1 MRRSAIEFLHEW
13 KNRKGRKPLVI
24 KGARQVGKTWL
35 MKSFGSNSFENIAY
49 INFESQVNLQSL
61 FLEDFNLSR
70 IMRAIAIAS
79 GVNPVAGKTL
89 IIFDE
94 IQAAERGV
102 TVLKYFCEELPEFHV
117 IAAGSLLGISLHK
130 NTSFP
135 VGKVEFLQLH
145 PLSFTEFL
153 HALSEQ
159 QLLELLNEKD
169 WKLIAVFKNRFIE
182 RLKQYYFVGG
192 MPEVVQAFSETNDY
206 AQIRAIQLN
215 ILQSYEND
223 FSKHAPYGIVPRIR
237 MIWNNIPSQLAKENK
252 KFIYG
257 LLKEGSRAKEYESAL
272 LWLEDAGL
280 VHKIYNITQAAIPLK
295 SYESHKS
302 FKLFVFDVGLLSAMN
317 KIDHSVLLESN
328 RFFKEFKGALTEQ
341 FVLQQ
346 LVIHTSLQINYWSS
360 ERSEGE
366 VDFVIQ
372 NSQTIIPIEVKAEE
386 NLKAKSLKV
395 FCDKYNVKGIRVS
408 MSDFRAE
415 SWMKNV
421 PLYALDLLAT
431 DARNS
436 L

>member
-1 MRRSAIEFLHEW
+1 MERKAIEFLREW
-13 KNRKGRKPLVI
+13 KNKKMRKPLII

-35 MKSFGSNSFENIAY
+35 MKYFGESSFENVAY

-61 FLEDFNLSR
+61 FLLDFSLPR

-89 IIFDE
+89 IVFDE

-135 VGKVEFLQLH
+135 VGKVEFLHLH

-153 HALSEQ
+153 NALGEQ
-159 QLLELLNEKD
+159 QLLGLLEEKD

-192 MPEVVQAFSETNDY
+192 MPEAVEAFSKHSDY
-206 AQIRAIQLN
+206 LQVREIQSN

-223 FSKHAPYGIVPRIR
+223 FSKHAPYSIVPRIR

-257 LLKEGSRAKEYESAL
+257 LLKEGSRAKEYEAAL

-280 VHKIYNITQAAIPLK
+280 VHKICNITQAAIPLK
-295 SYESHKS
+295 SYENHKA
-302 FKLFVFDVGLLSAMN
+302 FKLFMFDVGLLSAMN
-317 KIDHSVLLESN
+317 KIDHSVLLN
-328 RFFKEFKGALTEQ
+328 GNDFFKEFKGSLTEQ
-341 FVLQQ
+341 YVLQQ
-346 LVIHTSLQINYWSS
+346 LLTQSSLQINYWSS

-372 NSQTIIPIEVKAEE
+372 SPQAIIAIEVKAEE

-395 FCDKYNVKGIRVS
+395 FFDKYKLKNAIRFS
-408 MSDFRAE
+408 MSDFREE
-415 SWMKNV
+415 SWMSNV
-421 PLYALDLLAT
+421 PLYAAE
-431 DARNS
+431 S
-436 L
+436 IMK